1 MGTKYWEI
9 GGSSQYVPLAID
21 RLIVGTR
28 LPFEVFSKDGAMI
41 VPLFSKGTH
50 FTSITRD
57 ILREKGTREV
67 YIHEEDKAALDNY
80 SSEQDK
86 AKSFYDDP
94 AVFKELSHR
103 KEEHL
108 QIDRTFLVPGTK
120 INFSLFMLNNLN
132 LALLIEATEKAP
144 SIVDD
149 KVLNAKGDIV
159 IKQSDIPLYQSFIN
173 SLSKSEDIP
182 STEGMKVRAIVIK
195 ENSKLLIKD
204 LLEDPR
210 SGEKIKEST
219 VMVSNMTDC
228 ILENKDAIYDL
239 ISLSGYDYYTYTHS
253 VNVAVLSVGL
263 GVAIDLKRND
273 IEKLGIGAMLHD
285 VGKSAIPHE
294 ILNKQGHLTDTEY
307 QLMKNHVIEGEKI
320 LRTHKAIPEESFV
333 AVLQHHEKLSGK
345 GYPLKLAGH
354 EIKLFGRICAIS
366 DCYDAL
372 TTRRPYKPAFKPF
385 QALSVVAQ
393 ETGSYDPELLRT
405 FIKMLGKI
413 K

>member
-9 GGSSQYVPLAID
+9 GGSQYAPLAAD

-28 LPFEVFSKDGAMI
+28 LPFEVFAKDGGMMI
-41 VPLFSKGTH
+41 PLFSKGTH
-50 FTSITRD
+50 FTSISRD
-57 ILREKGTREV
+57 ILREKGIKEV
-67 YIHEEDKAALDNY
+67 YITAEDKAAVDNY
-80 SSEQDK
+80 TSGHDK
-86 AKSFYDDP
+86 IKSFYDDP

-108 QIDRTFLVPGTK
+108 QIDTTFLVPGTE
-120 INFSLFMLNNLN
+120 INFSLFLLNNLD
-132 LALLIEATEKAP
+132 LIPLIDATEKFP
-144 SIVDD
+144 
-149 KVLNAKGDIV
+149 AKIDERILDAKADIV
-159 IKQSDIPLYQSFIN
+159 IKNPDIPFYRSFIN
-173 SLSKSEDIP
+173 SIAKSEHIAP
-182 STEGMKVRAIVIK
+182 AERMKAKAISVR
-195 ENSKLLIKD
+195 ESSKVLIKD
-204 LLEDPR
+204 LLDDPR

-219 VMVSNMTDC
+219 IMVSNMTDC

-263 GVAIDLKRND
+263 GVAIDLKRDD
-273 IEKLGIGAMLHD
+273 IEKLGIGALLHD

-294 ILNKQGHLTDTEY
+294 ILNKQGHLTNTEY
-307 QLMKNHVIEGEKI
+307 QIMKNHVIEGENI
-320 LRTHKAIPEESFV
+320 VRMHKAIPEESLA

-345 GYPLKLAGH
+345 GYPQKLAGH

-405 FIKMLGKI
+405 FIRMLGKI